1 MIDSSIGSGP
11 AGPTPTAPLVVSVRS
26 EGQSSGVIEVRGEL
40 DVATVSTLRK
50 RLEPLNGRGGDNA
63 FDRIVYLLP
72 ELTFMDST
80 GLHCILT
87 AVAGHGP
94 DTIGIREPS
103 PQVRRLLELVGL
115 DSLIEPAAPR

>member
-1 MIDSSIGSGP
+1 MIDSSIDTAP
-11 AGPTPTAPLVVSVRS
+11 AGPAPTAPLVVSVRS
-26 EGQSSGVIEVRGEL
+26 EGPSSSVIEVRGEL
-40 DVATVSTLRK
+40 DVATAPILR
-50 RLEPLNGRGGDNA
+50 RHLESLDVRGEDNA
-63 FDRIVYLLP
+63 FDRIVYLMP
-72 ELTFMDST
+72 ELSFMDST

-115 DSLIEPAAPR
+115 GSLIEPAAPR